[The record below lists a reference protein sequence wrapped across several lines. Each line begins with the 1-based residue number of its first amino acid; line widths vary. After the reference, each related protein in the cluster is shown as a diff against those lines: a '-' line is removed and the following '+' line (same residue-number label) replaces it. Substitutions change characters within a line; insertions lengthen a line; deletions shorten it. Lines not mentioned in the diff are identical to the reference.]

1 MYLQIVSDTKYH
13 SLRAGHYRTLRAA
26 SAKNNSKNRCRKF
39 WNIIGI
45 FAEYN
50 INYFS
55 KLPKSKIFLL
65 LTRILL
71 TT

>member
-1 MYLQIVSDTKYH
+1 MFLK
-13 SLRAGHYRTLRAA
+13 YRTLEATL
-26 SAKNNSKNRCRKF
+26 AKNYSKNRCQYF

-50 INYFS
+50 IYYFS
-55 KLPKSKIFLL
+55 KLPKSKKLLL

-71 TT
+71 TM